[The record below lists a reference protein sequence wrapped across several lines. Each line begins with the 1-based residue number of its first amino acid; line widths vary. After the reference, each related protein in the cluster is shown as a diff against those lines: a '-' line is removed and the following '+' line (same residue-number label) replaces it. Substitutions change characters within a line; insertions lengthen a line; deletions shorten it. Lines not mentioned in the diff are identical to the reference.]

1 MPRTKVGILEFRADL
16 ASILESKAPVTVTH
30 HGETLGVFLPVGAR
44 PKPANPPRS
53 KKPTRADIEAVRQA
67 GAKMDAM
74 IAAMG
79 TTAEELIADF
89 EKARRERR
97 VARTLS

>member
-1 MPRTKVGILEFRADL
+1 MPRTKFGIREFRANL
-16 ASILESKAPVTVTH
+16 ASILESKTPVTVTR
-30 HGETLGVFLPVGAR
+30 HGETLGVFVPVGAS
-44 PKPANPPRS
+44 PKPANLPRS

-89 EKARRERR
+89 EKARREKRA
-97 VARTLS
+97 ARTRS